1 MRVTFALPEMT
12 ILSGGLRV
20 VAQYARHL
28 LDQGHDVSLVV
39 RRPKHMPGPRRRLL
53 GQLGL
58 GRFAPPLSSD
68 RGHFTGLYV
77 PVHHLE
83 ETRPVRPGDVPDAD
97 VIVSTWWTTAEWAQ
111 RLPAS
116 KGRHVHFIQD
126 YEDFYPE
133 FSRRVRAVY
142 RQDNR
147 KIVVAP
153 WLLDKLS
160 REFGRDSVVVLN
172 GVDLDHFGAPAR
184 DRNTPPRIGFMHAH
198 HPRKNG
204 GMAIEVARHIHA
216 ARPDIGFLAFGVDP
230 RPADAPNF
238 IAYERT
244 PSQDR
249 IAQIYRSCDLW
260 LFVSRTEGFGLPL
273 LEAMTSRTPV
283 LATPAG
289 AAPDLIDGRN
299 GRLSSFDPAEFAKAA
314 QEMLT
319 MTPADWRL
327 ASDAAFA
334 TARGRSKDIAAREFE
349 AVLQGCSGRS
359 ATTYAHSA

>member
-28 LDQGHDVSLVV
+28 LDQGHDVSLVI

-58 GRFAPPLSSD
+58 GRHAPPLSPD
-68 RGHFTGLYV
+68 RGHFTGLDV

-83 ETRPVRPGDVPDAD
+83 ETRPVRPRDVPDAD

-111 RLPAS
+111 RLPTS

-133 FSRRVRAVY
+133 HSQRVRAVY
-142 RQDNR
+142 RQTNR

-153 WLLDKLS
+153 WLREKLMA
-160 REFGRDSVVVLN
+160 EFGRDSMVVMN

-184 DRNTPPRIGFMHAH
+184 DCGTPPRIGFMHAH

-204 GMAIEVARHIHA
+204 GMAIDVARRVHA
-216 ARPDIGFLAFGVDP
+216 VRPDIAFLVFGADP
-230 RPADAPNF
+230 RPDDAPDF
-238 IAYERT
+238 IRYERSPT
-244 PSQDR
+244 QPR
-249 IAQIYRSCDLW
+249 IAEIYRSCDLW
-260 LFVSRTEGFGLPL
+260 LFVSLTEGFGLPL
-273 LEAMTSRTPV
+273 LEAMASRTPV

-299 GRLSSFDPAEFAKAA
+299 GRLSTFDPAEFARAA
-314 QEMLT
+314 VDLLAM
-319 MTPADWRL
+319 PAADWAQ
-327 ASDAAFA
+327 ASQAAFA
-334 TARGRSKDIAAREFE
+334 TALGRRNDIAACEFE
-349 AVLQGCSGRS
+349 AILQDTLGG
-359 ATTYAHSA
+359 